1 MSSST
6 VPSGANEKCY
16 FGGEG
21 EVETVRG
28 RSGVRGS
35 LSTAHGHTPGGLTRE
50 VFFSYKNLSRLTQTI
65 LLTIIFT
72 DDHLT
77 RSRLWELPVP
87 LRRLLKVVWQRGS
100 ISLIRYY

>member
-50 VFFSYKNLSRLTQTI
+50 VFFFLQEPVASDANNSPYHNL
-65 LLTIIFT
+65 
-72 DDHLT
+72 H
-77 RSRLWELPVP
+77 
-87 LRRLLKVVWQRGS
+87 
-100 ISLIRYY
+100 